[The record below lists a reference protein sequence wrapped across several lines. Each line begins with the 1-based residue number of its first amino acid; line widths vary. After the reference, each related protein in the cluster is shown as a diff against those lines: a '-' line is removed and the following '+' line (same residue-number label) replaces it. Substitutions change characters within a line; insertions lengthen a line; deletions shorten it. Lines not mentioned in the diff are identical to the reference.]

1 MWSDN
6 ESSLDLL
13 GCQHLVDTVTSIIN
27 NDSLLP
33 ATIGVFGDWGSGKTS
48 LLHMVKSRLEE
59 DKNVL
64 VLSFN
69 GWTFEGYDDA
79 RTALMSTILDEV
91 ASKATLTA
99 KGKRLAVKLVG

>member
-13 GCQHLVDTVTSIIN
+13 GCQHLVKVVTSIIN
-27 NDSLLP
+27 NDTLLP

-48 LLHMVKSRLEE
+48 LLQMVRTKLEE
-59 DKNVL
+59 DENVL

-69 GWTFEGYDDA
+69 GWTFEGICLA
-79 RTALMSTILDEV
+79 RPGQPGPCPAAVVAQVQYAPALQ
-91 ASKATLTA
+91 
-99 KGKRLAVKLVG
+99 